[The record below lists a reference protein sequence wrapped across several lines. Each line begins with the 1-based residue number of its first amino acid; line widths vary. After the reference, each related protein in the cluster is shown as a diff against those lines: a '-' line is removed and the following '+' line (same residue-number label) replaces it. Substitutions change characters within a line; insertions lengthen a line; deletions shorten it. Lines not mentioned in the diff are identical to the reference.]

1 MVCIILTKHGGERER
16 PNYFSTEISSKW
28 FLLVREV
35 CVCWWHPVVPVVV
48 TFSKFV
54 SPRVASGSVP
64 MATCGSVVNVNSLR
78 QIPEEEKRGQNS
90 MIMLV
95 LSCLRWQD
103 GWKEV
108 LEVLPVSLAFGWW
121 IECLVLHMRF
131 EVGGGGGWWGGG
143 WNQGPVC
150 NSYKCLHKWYPAGN
164 RKQDWQKFH
173 QLLYRPGSSVLLQLV
188 FPRESDAINQPLWSF
203 TCPLSVLFIQSSV
216 WYVTPVQTVLAQT
229 RGKQQLS

>member
-131 EVGGGGGWWGGG
+131 EVGGGGGGEGGTKDLCATATS
-143 WNQGPVC
+143 VC
-150 NSYKCLHKWYPAGN
+150 TSDTLLATENKIGRNSTNSCIGQVAQFYCSWFFQEKVMRSTNHFGVSLAPCQYYLFSHLF
-164 RKQDWQKFH
+164 DM
-173 QLLYRPGSSVLLQLV
+173 SLQCRQ
-188 FPRESDAINQPLWSF
+188 F
-203 TCPLSVLFIQSSV
+203 
-216 WYVTPVQTVLAQT
+216 
-229 RGKQQLS
+229 